1 MNLLNIRTWADARA
15 FLHVALPGI
24 AVILVSAGYLTDT
37 DAGLWVALGLVLA
50 DAGLS
55 TFNTASGFR
64 QLLYPLL
71 AAGGALLI
79 RYGFTTDAAWALWTG
94 LAPIL
99 FGGGVASANTD
110 TSINATTSRELVD
123 EAPGKHATRDR

>member
-1 MNLLNIRTWADARA
+1 MNLLEIRTWADARA
-15 FLHVALPGI
+15 FLHVALPGV
-24 AVILVSAGYLTDT
+24 AGILVAASYVASDLAT
-37 DAGLWVALGLVLA
+37 LWVAFALILV

-64 QLLYPLL
+64 KLLYPVL

-79 RYGFTTDAAWALWTG
+79 RYGFTTDDTWALWTG

-99 FGGGVASANTD
+99 FGGGVAAANTP
-110 TSINATTSRELVD
+110 TTPAAGRHELP
-123 EAPGKHATRDR
+123 E